1 MDKGFRLKK
10 SAEQGLLDFLQ
21 FLLENK
27 KIGSVFT
34 LRKTGIPGGF
44 DYGLITDVHML
55 KDAIPLHP
63 YMPVNAAQ
71 ELSRFACMKEQIAV
85 VIRPCELRAFVELV
99 KRSQGT
105 MDHFLFISYT
115 CGGVLQFDTIVNG
128 NANNLLPD
136 YWKAV
141 IRGENSNRIRP
152 TCRACEYFVPIN
164 ADVTVSTIGVNTNG
178 ECNLFLHTEKAKHL
192 AEGFE
197 GESFEGEL
205 GSEKVDT
212 LREMR
217 QEEKNHLFE
226 EIGLSRGLEGM
237 VELFGK
243 CIGCHGCSRVC
254 PICHCVLCD
263 FESHLFDYETS
274 MIEDEVIR
282 KGGVRLPPDT
292 ILYQIGRLNHMSFSC
307 IGCGMCAEVCPADIP
322 VSAVFMRTGEETA
335 KVFDYVPG
343 RDVEEPV
350 PVTVYKEE
358 ELSTLG
364 E

>member
-21 FLLENK
+21 YLLENK

-34 LRKTGIPGGF
+34 LRKTSIHGTF

-55 KDAIPLHP
+55 KEAIPLHP

-71 ELSRFACMKEQIAV
+71 ELSRFTQVKEQIAV

-99 KRSQGT
+99 KRSQGK

-115 CGGVLQFDTIVNG
+115 CGGVLQIDATVNG
-128 NANNLLPD
+128 NAKNLLSD

-141 IRGENSNRIRP
+141 ARGENFNGIRP
-152 TCRACEYFVPIN
+152 TCRVCAHFVPIS
-164 ADVTVSTIGVNTNG
+164 ADVTVSTIGEKTGG

-192 AEGFE
+192 AEGFQ

-205 GSEKVDT
+205 DSETIDT
-212 LREMR
+212 LHTKR
-217 QEEKNHLFE
+217 QEERKRLFD
-226 EIGLSRGLEGM
+226 EIGSSRGLDGM

-274 MIEDEVIR
+274 MIEEEVVR

-307 IGCGMCAEVCPADIP
+307 IGCGMCTEVCPVDIP

-358 ELSTLG
+358 ELSALG